1 MIFKCNN
8 CGGIMVYSPEKEAMY
23 CEHCGSIDSQS
34 VITSENMS
42 SCVNCGAP
50 MEITDYTSA
59 TKCHHCGCYTIFE
72 ERVSGQYTPHL
83 VLPFKISKEKAK
95 EIIKEHA
102 KKNIFVPYS
111 YYSDSYVDTVSGMY
125 VPFWMYD
132 YDANYDYHGTG
143 KKIRTWTSGNKQYTE
158 TKVFDVHRNMDID
171 FDKLPVDASIKMKD
185 DVMDLMEPYDYK
197 ALTAFAPLYM
207 SGFDGEVYNFTP
219 EQLEGRARE
228 KATRYSE
235 KLMNDT
241 LAGYSSITPINKN
254 LNLQPSGT
262 NYSLLPVWQ
271 YNYYYNGKIYDFYVN
286 GQTGKIVGELPT
298 SGKLKLLYF
307 LVACGLFTAA
317 SYLLWMLLEV
327 L

>member
-1 MIFKCNN
+1 
-8 CGGIMVYSPEKEAMY
+8 
-23 CEHCGSIDSQS
+23 
-34 VITSENMS
+34 
-42 SCVNCGAP
+42 
-50 MEITDYTSA
+50 
-59 TKCHHCGCYTIFE
+59 
-72 ERVSGQYTPHL
+72 
-83 VLPFKISKEKAK
+83 
-95 EIIKEHA
+95 
-102 KKNIFVPYS
+102 
-111 YYSDSYVDTVSGMY
+111 MY

-197 ALTAFAPLYM
+197 ALTTFAPLYM

-228 KATRYSE
+228 KASRYSE

-271 YNYYYNGKIYDFYVN
+271 YNYSYNGKIYDFYVN